1 MEVQVTNMITLGQ
14 RINILEQVCFDLQQT
29 TSRLEKERII
39 STIPDEVKDDWQ
51 YILEILAGKHKLG
64 YTYDE
69 YVTPHRPQDSLSE
82 LTFKQYITP
91 LYEPMRSNN
100 FTQLNCYQA
109 MQQCGYATDFIASI
123 VNRTLRLGIGPSQL
137 PKDGLAPML
146 AKKLSDVRLRDGVYY
161 ATEKLDGNR
170 CIARYDGSKW
180 LFTSRNG
187 KPLKV
192 NIDMGD
198 LPTDVVYDG
207 ELLSP
212 QQTYDSEWAS
222 KAIMNGGIIP
232 KYKGEF
238 NSTSGLINSK
248 SSDKNLIYNV
258 FDVMTDDAYYERR
271 RFLDS
276 LVCTSSE
283 TRIVPVLA
291 KINCNQ
297 ESAIANMLDALTGAG
312 AEGLMLNLGHA
323 MYQHKRTADLIKVKN
338 TYSMDMLVTDWEY
351 GTGKYESMLGAILC
365 TTVTDDGK
373 KIQARIGTGIS
384 DAQREIWADDPSLI
398 VGKIVEVSYFSMS
411 QNSGTY
417 GTKLYSLRFPR
428 LKQVRYDKGTTSI
441 D

>member
-1 MEVQVTNMITLGQ
+1 MITLGQ

-39 STIPDEVKDDWQ
+39 STIPDEVKEDWQ

-69 YVTPHRPQDSLSE
+69 YCTPHRPQDSMSE
-82 LTFKQYITP
+82 LTFKQYISA

-109 MQQCGYATDFIASI
+109 MQQCGYATDFIESI

-146 AKKLSDVRLRDGVYY
+146 AKKFEDIKLRDEVYY
-161 ATEKLDGNR
+161 VTEKLDGNR

-187 KPLKV
+187 KLLKV

-212 QQTYDSEWAS
+212 QQTYDSERTYD
-222 KAIMNGGIIP
+222 AIIHGTVIP
-232 KYKGEF
+232 TYSGKF
-238 NSTSGLINSK
+238 NSTSGLVNSK
-248 SSDKNLIYNV
+248 AKNKQLIYNI
-258 FDVMTDDAYYERR
+258 FDVMTDDAYYLRR
-271 RFLDS
+271 RYLNS
-276 LVCTSSE
+276 LQCTSKE
-283 TRIVPVLA
+283 TRILPVLA
-291 KINCNQ
+291 RINCNYDNI
-297 ESAIANMLDALTGAG
+297 IANMLDAVTSAG
-312 AEGLMLNLGHA
+312 AEGLMLNLAHA
-323 MYQHKRTADLIKVKN
+323 NYQHKRTADLLKVKN
-338 TYSMDMLVTDWEY
+338 TYTMDMLVYDWEK
-351 GTGKYESMLGAILC
+351 GTGKYEDMIGALYC
-365 TTVTDDGK
+365 RAQADGK
-373 KIQARIGTGIS
+373 VIEAKVGTGIS
-384 DAQREIWADDPSLI
+384 DAQRELWADDQSLI

-428 LKQVRYDKGTTSI
+428 LKRVRYDKEVTSV

>member
-1 MEVQVTNMITLGQ
+1 MILGE
-14 RINILEQVCFDLQQT
+14 RIEHLEKIFDDLQS
-29 TSRLEKERII
+29 TSSRIEKEQII
-39 STIPDEVKDDWQ
+39 KAIPAELKEDFQ

-64 YTYDE
+64 YTYRAITANLGADMYLTKTFRE
-69 YVTPHRPQDSLSE
+69 YIE
-82 LTFKQYITP
+82 P
-91 LYEPMRSNN
+91 LFEPMKSNN
-100 FTQLNCYQA
+100 FTDMNILQA
-109 MQQCGYATDFIASI
+109 MSHCQYKQPFIAAI

-146 AKKLSDVRLRDGVYY
+146 AKKLSDVRLREGVYY

-170 CIARYDGSKW
+170 CIARYNGTRW

-212 QQTYDSEWAS
+212 QQTYDSERAS
-222 KAIMNGGIIP
+222 KAIMNGGVIP

-248 SSDKNLIYNV
+248 SSNKNLVYNM

-297 ESAIANMLDALTGAG
+297 ESTIASMLDALTNAG

-338 TYSMDMLVTDWEY
+338 TYTMDMLVTDWEY
-351 GTGKYESMLGAILC
+351 GTGKYEGMLGAILC
-365 TTVTDDGK
+365 TAITEDGK
-373 KIQARIGTGIS
+373 KIQASIGTGIS

-411 QNSGTY
+411 QSSGTY

>member
-1 MEVQVTNMITLGQ
+1 MTLGQ

-39 STIPDEVKDDWQ
+39 STIPDEVKEDWQ

-69 YVTPHRPQDSLSE
+69 YCTPHRPQDSMSE
-82 LTFKQYITP
+82 LTFKQYISP

-146 AKKLSDVRLRDGVYY
+146 AKKFEDIKLKDDVYY
-161 ATEKLDGNR
+161 VTEKLDGNR

-212 QQTYDSEWAS
+212 QQTYDSERMYDS
-222 KAIMNGGIIP
+222 IIHGTVIPTYGGQ
-232 KYKGEF
+232 F

-248 SSDKNLIYNV
+248 AKNKQLVYNI
-258 FDVMTDDAYYERR
+258 FDVMTDDAYYLRR
-271 RFLDS
+271 QYLNS
-276 LVCTSSE
+276 LRCTSIE
-283 TRIVPVLA
+283 TRILPVLA
-291 KINCNQ
+291 RINCKYDNT
-297 ESAIANMLDALTGAG
+297 IANMLDAVTTAG
-312 AEGLMLNLGHA
+312 AEGLMLNLAHA
-323 MYQHKRTADLIKVKN
+323 NYQHKRTADLLKVKN
-338 TYSMDMLVTDWEY
+338 TYTMDMLVKDWEY
-351 GTGKYESMLGAILC
+351 GTGKYDGMLGALHCEAI
-365 TTVTDDGK
+365 TDNK
-373 KIQARIGTGIS
+373 RIEAKVGTGIS
-384 DAQREIWADDPSLI
+384 DAQRELWADDPSLI

-428 LKQVRYDKGTTSI
+428 LKRVRYDKEVTSV

>member
-1 MEVQVTNMITLGQ
+1 MITLGQ

-29 TSRLEKERII
+29 TSRLEKEQIV
-39 STIPDEVKDDWQ
+39 STIPDEVKDDWL

-69 YVTPHRPQDSLSE
+69 YVTPHRPQDSMAE
-82 LTFKQYITP
+82 ITFKQYISP

-100 FTQLNCYQA
+100 FTQLNIVQA
-109 MQQCGYATDFIASI
+109 MQNCGYATDFIASI

-146 AKKLSDVRLRDGVYY
+146 AKKFEDIKLKDGVYY

-170 CIARYDGSKW
+170 CTARYDGSKW

-207 ELLSP
+207 ELLSRE
-212 QQTYDSEWAS
+212 QTHDSIAATD
-222 KAIMNGGIIP
+222 AITNHSIIQ
-232 KYKGEF
+232 KYKGKF
-238 NSTSGLINSK
+238 NTTSGIINSK
-248 SSDKNLIYNV
+248 YKNKDLVYNM
-258 FDVMTDDAYYERR
+258 FDIMTDDTYAMRR
-271 RFLDS
+271 QYLDS
-276 LVCTSSE
+276 IINRVSPE

-291 KINCNQ
+291 IINCNY
-297 ESAIANMLDALTGAG
+297 ENTVGNLLDKLTTAG
-312 AEGLMLNLGHA
+312 AEGLMLNNA
-323 MYQHKRTADLIKVKN
+323 VATYQHKRTSDLIKVKN
-338 TYSMDMLVTDWEY
+338 TYTMDMLVTDWEY
-351 GTGKYESMLGAILC
+351 GTGKYDGMVGALYC
-365 TTVTDDGK
+365 TAIADGK
-373 KIQARIGTGIS
+373 RIEAKVGTGIS
-384 DAQREIWADDPSLI
+384 DEQRQLWADDPSEI
-398 VGKIVEVSYFSMS
+398 VGKIVEVGYFSMS

-428 LKQVRYDKGTTSI
+428 LKQVRYDKEVTSI

>member
-1 MEVQVTNMITLGQ
+1 MITLGQ
-14 RINILEQVCFDLQQT
+14 RINIIEQVCFDLQQT

-39 STIPDEVKDDWQ
+39 STIPDEVKEDWQ
-51 YILEILAGKHKLG
+51 YILEILAGKYKLG

-69 YVTPHRPQDSLSE
+69 YVTPHRPQDSMAE
-82 LTFKQYITP
+82 ITFKQYINP
-91 LYEPMRSNN
+91 LYEPMQSNN

-109 MQQCGYATDFIASI
+109 MQACGFATDFIASI

-146 AKKLSDVRLRDGVYY
+146 AKKFEDVKLHNDLYY
-161 ATEKLDGNR
+161 VTEKLDGNR

-187 KPLKV
+187 KTLKV

-212 QQTYDSEWAS
+212 QQTLDSQNAFF
-222 KAIMNGGIIP
+222 ALMHNIQIPTYGGQ
-232 KYKGEF
+232 F

-248 SSDKNLIYNV
+248 AKDKKLVYNI

-271 RFLDS
+271 AFLDS
-276 LVCTSSE
+276 LHCTSNE
-283 TRIVPVLA
+283 TRILPVLA
-291 KINCNQ
+291 KVNCNY
-297 ESAIANMLDALTGAG
+297 EHSIANILDTMTNAG
-312 AEGLMLNLGHA
+312 AEGIMLNEA
-323 MYQHKRTADLIKVKN
+323 TAKYQHKRTNDLIKVKN
-338 TYSMDMLVTDWEY
+338 TYTIDMLVKDWEY
-351 GTGKYESMLGAILC
+351 GNGKYDGMVGALQCVAI
-365 TTVTDDGK
+365 TDDGK
-373 KIQARIGTGIS
+373 HIEASIGTGLS
-384 DAQREIWADDPSLI
+384 DEQRMIWADDPALI
-398 VGKIVEVSYFSMS
+398 IGKIVEVSYFSMS
-411 QNSGTY
+411 QSSGTY

-428 LKQVRYDKGTTSI
+428 LKRVRYDKEVTSI

>member
-1 MEVQVTNMITLGQ
+1 MTLGQ
-14 RINILEQVCFDLQQT
+14 RINVLDEVCFDLQQT

-39 STIPDEVKDDWQ
+39 STIPDELKDDWQ

-69 YVTPHRPQDSLSE
+69 YVTPHRPQDSLMEIS
-82 LTFKQYITP
+82 FRQYIDP

-100 FTQLNCYQA
+100 FTQLNCYKA
-109 MQQCGYATDFIASI
+109 MQACGYATTFIEAI

-146 AKKLSDVRLRDGVYY
+146 AKKLSDVRLREGVYY

-170 CIARYDGSKW
+170 CIARYNGTKW
-180 LFTSRNG
+180 LFSSRNG

-198 LPTDVVYDG
+198 LPTDVIYDG

-212 QQTYDSEWAS
+212 QQTYDSEQAC
-222 KAIMNGGIIP
+222 KAIMNRGIIP

-248 SSDKNLIYNV
+248 SSNKNLVYNM

-271 RFLDS
+271 KFLDS

-297 ESAIANMLDALTGAG
+297 ESTIASLLDALTNAG

-338 TYSMDMLVTDWEY
+338 TYTIDMLVKDWEY
-351 GTGKYESMLGAILC
+351 GSGKYDGMLGALC
-365 TTVTDDGK
+365 CEAISDGK
-373 KIQARIGTGIS
+373 RIEAKVGTGIS
-384 DAQREIWADDPSLI
+384 DAQRELWADDPALI
-398 VGKIVEVSYFSMS
+398 IGRIVEVSYFSMS
-411 QNSGTY
+411 QSSGTY

-428 LKQVRYDKGTTSI
+428 LKRVRTDKGVTSV

>member
-1 MEVQVTNMITLGQ
+1 MITLGQ

-39 STIPDEVKDDWQ
+39 STIPDEVKEDWQ

-69 YVTPHRPQDSLSE
+69 YCTPHRPQDSMSE
-82 LTFKQYITP
+82 LTFKQYISP

-109 MQQCGYATDFIASI
+109 MQQCGYATDFIESI

-146 AKKLSDVRLRDGVYY
+146 AKKFEDIKLKDDVYY
-161 ATEKLDGNR
+161 VTEKLDGNR

-192 NIDMGD
+192 NINMGD

-207 ELLSP
+207 ELLSGI
-212 QQTYDSEWAS
+212 QTYDSINA
-222 KAIMNGGIIP
+222 AIAIAKGYIIP
-232 KYKGEF
+232 KYAGKF
-238 NSTSGLINSK
+238 NTTSGVINSK
-248 SSDKNLIYNV
+248 QKDKDLVYNI
-258 FDVMTDDAYYERR
+258 FDVMTDDAYYKRR
-271 RFLDS
+271 QYLNS
-276 LVCTSSE
+276 IANLVSSE
-283 TRIVPVLA
+283 TRILPVLA
-291 KINCNQ
+291 TINCNY
-297 ESAIANMLDALTGAG
+297 ENVVANMLDELTGAG
-312 AEGLMLNLGHA
+312 AEGLMLNNGAAL
-323 MYQHKRTADLIKVKN
+323 YQHKRTNDLIKVKN
-338 TYSMDMLVTDWEY
+338 TYTMDMLVKDWEY
-351 GTGKYESMLGAILC
+351 GTGKYDGMLGALHCEAI
-365 TTVTDDGK
+365 TDNK
-373 KIQARIGTGIS
+373 HIEAKVGTGIS
-384 DAQREIWADDPSLI
+384 DAQRELWADDPSLI

-417 GTKLYSLRFPR
+417 GTKSYSLRFPR
-428 LKQVRYDKGTTSI
+428 LKRVRYDKEVTSI

>member
-1 MEVQVTNMITLGQ
+1 MTIGQ
-14 RINILEQVCFDLQQT
+14 RFDILYKICQDLQNT
-29 TSRLEKERII
+29 NSRLEKERII
-39 STIPDEVKDDWQ
+39 STIPDELKDDWQ

-69 YVTPHRPQDSLSE
+69 YCTPHRPQDSLAE
-82 LTFKQYITP
+82 ITFRQYIDP

-109 MQQCGYATDFIASI
+109 MQACGYKTEFIAAV

-146 AKKLSDVRLRDGVYY
+146 AKKFEDVKLHNDLYY
-161 ATEKLDGNR
+161 VTEKLDGNR
-170 CIARYDGSKW
+170 CIARYDGNRW

-187 KPLKV
+187 KTLKV

-212 QQTYDSEWAS
+212 QQTLDSQNAFF
-222 KAIMNGGIIP
+222 ALMHGMQIPTYGGQ
-232 KYKGEF
+232 F

-248 SSDKNLIYNV
+248 AKDKKLVYNI

-271 RFLDS
+271 AFLDS
-276 LVCTSSE
+276 LHCTSNE
-283 TRIVPVLA
+283 TRILPVLA
-291 KINCNQ
+291 KVNCNY
-297 ESAIANMLDALTGAG
+297 EHSIANMLDAVTSAG
-312 AEGLMLNLGHA
+312 AEGLMLNLA
-323 MYQHKRTADLIKVKN
+323 YANYQHKRTADLIKVKN
-338 TYSMDMLVTDWEY
+338 TYTIDMLVEDWEY
-351 GTGKYESMLGAILC
+351 GNGKYDGMVGALQCVAI
-365 TTVTDDGK
+365 TEDGK
-373 KIQARIGTGIS
+373 HIEASIGTGLS
-384 DAQREIWADDPSLI
+384 DEQRMIWADDPSLI

-411 QNSGTY
+411 QSSGTY

-428 LKQVRYDKGTTSI
+428 LKRVRYDKEVTSV

>member
-1 MEVQVTNMITLGQ
+1 MTLGQ
-14 RINILEQVCFDLQQT
+14 RISILEQICFDLQQT
-29 TSRLEKERII
+29 NSRLEKERIV
-39 STIPDEVKDDWQ
+39 STIPDELKDDWQ

-69 YVTPHRPQDSLSE
+69 YVTPHRPQDSMAE
-82 LTFKQYITP
+82 ITFKQYVSP

-100 FTQLNCYQA
+100 FTQLNIVQA
-109 MQQCGYATDFIASI
+109 MQNCGYATDFIASI

-146 AKKLSDVRLRDGVYY
+146 AKKFEDVKLKDGVYY

-170 CIARYDGSKW
+170 CTARYDGSKW

-207 ELLSP
+207 ELLSRE
-212 QQTYDSEWAS
+212 QTYDSIAATD
-222 KAIMNGGIIP
+222 AIKNHSIIQ
-232 KYKGEF
+232 KYKGKF
-238 NSTSGLINSK
+238 NTTSGIINSK
-248 SSDKNLIYNV
+248 YKNKDLVYNM
-258 FDVMTDDAYYERR
+258 FDIMTDDTYVARR
-271 RFLDS
+271 QYLDS
-276 LVCTSSE
+276 IINRVSPE

-291 KINCNQ
+291 IINCNY
-297 ESAIANMLDALTGAG
+297 ENTVGNLLDKLTTAG
-312 AEGLMLNLGHA
+312 AEGLMLNNGAAL
-323 MYQHKRTADLIKVKN
+323 YQHKRTNDLIKVKN
-338 TYSMDMLVTDWEY
+338 TYTTDMLVVDWEY
-351 GTGKYESMLGAILC
+351 GTGKYDGMVGALHCEAIA
-365 TTVTDDGK
+365 DGK
-373 KIQARIGTGIS
+373 RIEAKVGTGIS
-384 DAQREIWADDPSLI
+384 DEQRQLWADDPSEI
-398 VGKIVEVSYFSMS
+398 VGKIVEVGYFSMS

-428 LKQVRYDKGTTSI
+428 LKRVRYDKEITSI

>member
-1 MEVQVTNMITLGQ
+1 MTLGQ

-39 STIPDEVKDDWQ
+39 STIPDEVKEDWQ

-69 YVTPHRPQDSLSE
+69 YCTPHRPQDSMSE
-82 LTFKQYITP
+82 LTFKQYISP

-146 AKKLSDVRLRDGVYY
+146 AKKFEDIKLKDDVYY
-161 ATEKLDGNR
+161 VTEKLDGNR

-212 QQTYDSEWAS
+212 QQTYDSERMYDS
-222 KAIMNGGIIP
+222 IIHGTVIPIYGGQ
-232 KYKGEF
+232 F

-248 SSDKNLIYNV
+248 AKNKQLVYNI
-258 FDVMTDDAYYERR
+258 FDVMTDDAYYLRR
-271 RFLDS
+271 QYLNS
-276 LVCTSSE
+276 LRCTSIE
-283 TRIVPVLA
+283 TRILPVLA
-291 KINCNQ
+291 RINCNYDNT
-297 ESAIANMLDALTGAG
+297 IANMLDAVTTAG
-312 AEGLMLNLGHA
+312 AEGLMLNLAHA
-323 MYQHKRTADLIKVKN
+323 NYQHKRTADLLKVKN
-338 TYSMDMLVTDWEY
+338 TYTMDMLVKDWEY
-351 GTGKYESMLGAILC
+351 GTRKYDGMLGALHCEAI
-365 TTVTDDGK
+365 TDNK
-373 KIQARIGTGIS
+373 RIEAKVGTGIS
-384 DAQREIWADDPSLI
+384 DAQRELWADDPSLI

-411 QNSGTY
+411 QNNGTY

-428 LKQVRYDKGTTSI
+428 LKRVRYDKEITSI